1 MDTLVLSTL
10 LANTAALAVIVISLA
25 VGYCWPSRNQAER

>member
-10 LANTAALAVIVISLA
+10 LANTAALAVIVVSLA
-25 VGYCWPSRNQAER
+25 VGYCWPARTQPRR

>member
-10 LANTAALAVIVISLA
+10 LANGAALAVIVFSLA
-25 VGYCWPSRNQAER
+25 VTYCWPTRKQSRR

>member
-10 LANTAALAVIVISLA
+10 VANTAALAVIVISLA
-25 VGYCWPSRNQAER
+25 VSYCWPARNHGRR

>member
-10 LANTAALAVIVISLA
+10 LANAAALAVIVVSLA
-25 VGYCWPSRNQAER
+25 VSYCWPTRNHGRR

>member
-10 LANTAALAVIVISLA
+10 LANSAALVAILVSLA
-25 VGYCWPSRNQAER
+25 VSYCWPTKRQTHG

>member
-1 MDTLVLSTL
+1 MDTLVLATL

-25 VGYCWPSRNQAER
+25 VAHCWPTRHQSHR

>member
-10 LANTAALAVIVISLA
+10 LANTAALAVIVVALA
-25 VGYCWPSRNQAER
+25 VGYLWPARSHNQR

>member
-25 VGYCWPSRNQAER
+25 VAYCWPERKQSRR